1 MVLCLS
7 RYSHAQTTP
16 LPTESI
22 PAGRMID
29 WSQAGVLGGIPN
41 RASGTCATLDPS
53 ATAVDINNA
62 IAACS
67 DGVVYLNAG
76 TYDLS
81 SGITFA
87 GRGNITL
94 RGAGPDQ
101 TIVKFTGADPCGGL
115 SANVCIFA
123 PSNVYPGN
131 IPSSNIR
138 NWTAGY
144 AKGTTQIT
152 LDSTAGLPV
161 GTVLVL
167 DQLDDLTDTGGV
179 FVACGSGFSL
189 EVCPNTRSRR
199 SQ

>member
-1 MVLCLS
+1 
-7 RYSHAQTTP
+7 
-16 LPTESI
+16 
-22 PAGRMID
+22 MID

-41 RASGTCATLDPS
+41 RASGTCAPLDPS

-87 GRGNITL
+87 GRGNVTL

-131 IPSSNIR
+131 IPPTNISD
-138 NWTAGY
+138 WVGGY
-144 AKGTTQIT
+144 AQGTTQIT
-152 LDSTAGLPV
+152 LGSTAGLTA

-167 DQLDDLTDTGGV
+167 DQLDDQADTGGV
-179 FVACGSGFSL
+179 FVSCGPGVSFEECPPSRSG
-189 EVCPNTRSRR
+189 R
-199 SQ
+199 SQQQYVQVTSLNGNDVTISPGL